1 MCVKSAEN
9 GGKIMQ
15 NQLFKKLIIAG
26 SAFFECC
33 LICMF
38 SHLSMWLQLTA
49 GIS

>member
-26 SAFFECC
+26 SAATF
-33 LICMF
+33 
-38 SHLSMWLQLTA
+38 
-49 GIS
+49 